1 MEHGGSSG
9 AVVLFSCQAV
19 DGGKLFE
26 VLDKQGRVLAT
37 ATIQGFLDAQKP
49 RD

>member
-1 MEHGGSSG
+1 MEHGGPRG

-19 DGGKLFE
+19 DDGKLFE
-26 VLDKQGRVLAT
+26 VLDRQGKVLAT

-49 RD
+49 RT